1 MRSSVCTSEDFDC
14 KVWTALAW
22 KQKHHFSCRIWVGKK
37 KFNTKNKPKN
47 NNNKSKKW
55 KYLKKVITVLVL
67 ESGGVRAAAPLCNKH
82 TASEFVAAG
91 CVCVCVCF
99 QVLMC
104 SHVKVLWWQCF
115 ALLQASC
122 YRVNLRVTMPAP
134 NHPFHIYMYIY
145 LYTYIYLYRLYIV
158 TYFIYFSVYDR
169 DVQLKKTYV
178 QKQCVLFTN
187 SGPMYV

>member
-1 MRSSVCTSEDFDC
+1 MKISIVKSELPSLGNRSTIFPAESGLV
-14 KVWTALAW
+14 
-22 KQKHHFSCRIWVGKK
+22 KK
-37 KFNTKNKPKN
+37 KFNTKNKPKK